1 MINEELLKIIL
12 ADKEVNKVELVGN
25 NLWFKKTEPAMSYKW
40 SDYCINIYE
49 LAHKCKEWAI
59 NKGFILDTSYNEKGM
74 AYCDVYSNYA
84 LISRFSNDTEPK
96 VIFEACE
103 FIRKVL
109 QKNDTST
116 TNL

>member
-1 MINEELLKIIL
+1 MISKELLKVIL
-12 ADKEVNKVELVGN
+12 VDKQVDKVDICGN
-25 NLWFKKTEPAMSYKW
+25 NVWFKKAECTMVHHWE
-40 SDYCINIYE
+40 DECINIYE

-59 NKGFILDTSYNEKGM
+59 NEEFILETSYNKKGM

-84 LISRFSNDTEPK
+84 LISRFSNNTEPK

-109 QKNDTST
+109 QKK
-116 TNL
+116 